1 LATIRVR
8 KLIGQRH
15 YGWAI
20 FGLVFTNLTVEGG
33 MKNSAAVVF
42 LALRDDFGR
51 SAAATA
57 GIFSVG
63 GLTGTLFAPLLGRL
77 LDRLGG
83 RFLFPVGGLLIL
95 LGYLTSSL
103 VSGFWQLF
111 IFYGLLATMGETIV
125 SSFTATANLAPWFPR
140 ARGRALGLADAG
152 NPLGQ
157 AIFTPLAQLLI
168 TTIGW
173 RGAFRIFGPLFF
185 LMVAP
190 ANFMFQRRPPFQ
202 NSPAR
207 PHQTGIPHHAE
218 GAGPAEERTVAEA
231 SDPTIGA
238 DRDEFRLVLRSVPF
252 WCLVSAR
259 TVAALGNQLTTLHM
273 IAFFVVSGYTSL
285 QAASAIG
292 AVGLV
297 GLVGRPVTGA
307 LSDYLGR
314 ELVYTVGLGMQVLGI
329 VVVLVLG
336 DGTSLWPLMVFVAL
350 SGLSDG
356 IAGLVLGAK
365 AADLFPASAL
375 GSVMGLV
382 QSGRGL
388 GIMVGPILGGLLF
401 DLQGDYNFAFT
412 LAVSMSVAAI
422 GFMWAARFTGGSAR

>member
-1 LATIRVR
+1 
-8 KLIGQRH
+8 
-15 YGWAI
+15 
-20 FGLVFTNLTVEGG
+20 
-33 MKNSAAVVF
+33 M
-42 LALRDDFGR
+42 
-51 SAAATA
+51 
-57 GIFSVG
+57 
-63 GLTGTLFAPLLGRL
+63 LGRL

-83 RFLFPVGGLLIL
+83 RFLFPVGGVLIL

-103 VSGFWQLF
+103 VSSFWQLF
-111 IFYGLLATMGETIV
+111 IFYGLVAAMGETIV

-140 ARGRALGLADAG
+140 SRGRALGLADAG

-190 ANFMFQRRPPFQ
+190 ANFMFQRRPPG
-202 NSPAR
+202 ATAD
-207 PHQTGIPHHAE
+207 PHQTGIPQFAE
-218 GAGPAEERTVAEA
+218 GASPLESAMAAQAGNPDV
-231 SDPTIGA
+231 GA
-238 DRDEFRLVLRSVPF
+238 DRDQFRLVLRSVPF
-252 WCLVSAR
+252 WCLFLAR
-259 TVAALGNQLTTLHM
+259 TIAALGNQLTTLHI

-297 GLVGRPVTGA
+297 GLVARPVTGA

-314 ELVYTVGLGMQVLGI
+314 ELVYTAGLGMQVMGI

-336 DGTSLWPLMVFVAL
+336 DGMSLWPLVIFVAL
-350 SGLSDG
+350 TGLSDG

-401 DLQGDYNFAFT
+401 DLQNDYDFAFT
-412 LAVSMSVAAI
+412 LAVSLSLAAI
-422 GFMWAARFTGGSAR
+422 GFMWAARFTSGSGR